1 MKRNFIKYFLFSI
14 LTLFFGLNLASAE
27 VGVWDQGFM
36 VQRLA
41 STNPTITRVSVSGDV
56 ATIKSSGTVTGYYV
70 GTTRNINASTTYY
83 QGVASN
89 TFYAGVKNG
98 TYYFWVTNGNSTNSV
113 MYSTAV
119 NVTSSCSNQVALNKT
134 GSGVVERC
142 FKLEAGSSSLKADLS
157 GTLVTC
163 GDGYYLPSDGIKV
176 KENHCNGLTSTI
188 GGQTVMNRYC
198 RVVYSYNCVKQQTQ
212 PTQPTQPTT
221 PTTPSKPSTPV
232 AAPRASTIS
241 IPGASLSPG
250 FSPETF
256 SYTANISSSN
266 DTITV
271 NASAASG
278 TSFVNGY
285 GPRQVRLD
293 YGNNNVQIRV
303 QNSAGSVVTYSINV
317 VRADNR
323 SAVNTLKSLKV
334 NAGTLEPSFAP
345 AQNSYNLSL
354 GNEVESITISAD
366 LTDNKS
372 SFVEGYGPRD
382 VILQPGLNSIQIR
395 VRSQKGTT
403 NVYTINAMRATED
416 PVCSA
421 EPETKAL
428 LKKIKF
434 VSSQDV
440 KFPSIHFESTQ
451 FNYSD
456 IEIPYEVAN
465 LGIEVSTMD
474 EGDTYKISDANNLE
488 VNKEKTITISVTS
501 KKCPSITKVYTLNVV
516 RQEEYIASSNN
527 ELKSLIVKGHKEV
540 QFSQNQTEYNIT
552 LNKNEKSLEFDWV
565 PEDQTTTCEAEDN
578 KELKIRSTV
587 IFRCVAENGE
597 ENVYKFKV
605 TKVKKGA
612 NVFLI
617 FLVVILVIAVLVYL
631 VLRVLGY
638 KIYFNF
644 AMIGAFF
651 RGIGEKIRNIF
662 DK

>member
-41 STNPTITRVSVSGDV
+41 STNPTITRISVSGDV
-56 ATIKSSGTVTGYYV
+56 ATVKSSGTVTGYYV
-70 GTTRNINASTTYY
+70 GTTRNINGSTTYY
-83 QGVASN
+83 QGVTSN

-142 FKLEAGSSSLKADLS
+142 FKLEAGSSSIKADLS

-163 GDGYYLPSDGIKV
+163 GDGYYLPNDGIKV

-198 RVVYSYNCVKQQTQ
+198 RVVYSYNCVKNGGSE
-212 PTQPTQPTT
+212 PT
-221 PTTPSKPSTPV
+221 PTPTPTPTPKPV
-232 AAPRASTIS
+232 AAPRISTMSIS
-241 IPGASLSPG
+241 GASLNPG
-250 FSPETF
+250 FNSETF
-256 SYTANISSSN
+256 SYTANVNSGN
-266 DTITV
+266 DTVTI

-285 GPRQVRLD
+285 GPRQVRLN
-293 YGNNNVQIRV
+293 YGNNNVQVRV
-303 QNSAGSVVTYSINV
+303 QNSAGSVATYSVNI

-323 SAVNTLKSLKV
+323 SAVNTLRDLKV
-334 NAGTLEPSFAP
+334 NAGTLEPGFAP

-354 GNEVESITISAD
+354 GNEVESITITAE
-366 LTDNKS
+366 LTDKKS
-372 SFVEGYGPRD
+372 SYVEGYGPRD
-382 VILQPGLNSIQIR
+382 VILQPGLNSVQIR
-395 VRSQKGTT
+395 VKSEKGTT

-416 PVCSA
+416 PICSS

-440 KFPSIHFESTQ
+440 KFPSLHFESTQ

-456 IEIPYEVAN
+456 VEIPYEVAN

-488 VNKEKTITISVTS
+488 VNKERTVTISVTS

-552 LNKNEKSLEFDWV
+552 LNKDEKSLEFDWV
-565 PEDQTTTCEAEDN
+565 PEDQTTYCEAEDN
-578 KELKIRSTV
+578 KELKIHSTV
-587 IFRCVAENGE
+587 LFRCVAENGE
-597 ENVYKFKV
+597 ENVYKFYV
-605 TKVKKGA
+605 NKVKKGA
-612 NVFLI
+612 NAFLI
-617 FLVVILVIAVLVYL
+617 ILVVLLVIAILVYL

-651 RGIGEKIRNIF
+651 RGIGERIRNIF